1 LGQVFQARPQEQ
13 MKKKAFHA
21 QRRVL
26 FVFFTD
32 EFPSFEKEASH
43 KSLDFLHQF
52 QLEKHNSIIHKIDP
66 FLISRFNFSWI
77 AFLNA

>member
-1 LGQVFQARPQEQ
+1 VFQARPQEQ

-43 KSLDFLHQF
+43 KSLDFLHQKWF
-52 QLEKHNSIIHKIDP
+52 FDAFSARKTQLDHP
-66 FLISRFNFSWI
+66 
-77 AFLNA
+77 